1 MFQQIT
7 HPVSGILASA
17 FTFMITLPDDLD
29 GSVQLISTII
39 GLIIAILSAI
49 MTIEKFINRNKDND

>member
-1 MFQQIT
+1 M
-7 HPVSGILASA
+7 
-17 FTFMITLPDDLD
+17 MTLPDDLD
-29 GSVQLISTII
+29 GVVQLISTII